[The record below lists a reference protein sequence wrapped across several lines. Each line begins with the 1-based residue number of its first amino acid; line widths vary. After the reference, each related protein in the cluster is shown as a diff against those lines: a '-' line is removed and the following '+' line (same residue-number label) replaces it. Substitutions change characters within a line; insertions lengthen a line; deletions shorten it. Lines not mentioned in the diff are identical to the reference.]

1 MNEEKNFKDLLK
13 EEIQKQEK
21 KQNDNANANTRNDIR
36 TDERR
41 EFGETS
47 EELIQSQRR
56 GHERNSSMAFGGL
69 SDNLQTIAFRERIEQ
84 SLDGNKTQSRGTAE
98 SRLSGAESR
107 ESRAESRESGARTE
121 RSYIVKSTSENLYV
135 SNKKEIW
142 NSLSKEEKESF
153 KKYSLELEKQKLS
166 SYISDEKIR
175 EDISNLKKD
184 LKYFIKKADILTLN
198 AKTELQNKIKTQFTK
213 LENLEK
219 KEVIAKNTLKN
230 IFNDKELKVYQSIL
244 NSQGLKNEK

>member
-21 KQNDNANANTRNDIR
+21 KENDNANTNTRNDIR

-98 SRLSGAESR
+98 SRLSG
-107 ESRAESRESGARTE
+107 AESRESGARTE

>member
-21 KQNDNANANTRNDIR
+21 KENDNANANTRNDIR

-98 SRLSGAESR
+98 SRLSR
-107 ESRAESRESGARTE
+107 ARTE